1 MPGRAEGKVAF
12 ITGAG
17 RGQGRS
23 HAVRL
28 AQEGADIIAIDIC
41 HNVPGA
47 LPMATADDLAETVKL
62 VEAQDRR
69 IVAVQADVRDFDA
82 VKAAVDDGVAEL
94 GRLDIVVANAGIASI
109 GGPVESMAAG
119 NWKDTIDINLTGL
132 FNTAR
137 AAVPHLIAG
146 GRGGSI
152 VLTTGIAAARPFK
165 GWTVPSSILGAM
177 EGLTRALAVELAPIR
192 VNTVSPGV
200 VKTDMWNQL
209 PQEDR
214 EGLYRDVGAKLLTG
228 RVGEADEVAET
239 YLYLMRQTFS
249 TGQVVTVDGGGVLV

>member
-41 HNVPGA
+41 HDVEGA
-47 LPMATADDLAETVKL
+47 LPMATPDDLAETVKL

-69 IVAVQADVRDFDA
+69 IIATQADVRDFDA

-109 GGPVESMAAG
+109 GGPVESMAVG
-119 NWKDTIDINLTGL
+119 NWRDTIDINLTGL
-132 FNTAR
+132 WHTAR
-137 AAVPHLIAG
+137 AAVPHLVAG

-152 VLTTGIAAARPFK
+152 VLT
-165 GWTVPSSILGAM
+165 SSIGGG
-177 EGLTRALAVELAPIR
+177 EGP
-192 VNTVSPGV
+192 
-200 VKTDMWNQL
+200 
-209 PQEDR
+209 
-214 EGLYRDVGAKLLTG
+214 
-228 RVGEADEVAET
+228 ADNEPHRSGKA
-239 YLYLMRQTFS
+239 
-249 TGQVVTVDGGGVLV
+249 GGGGV

>member
-1 MPGRAEGKVAF
+1 MSLNGKRVVVLGGTSGLGFAAAVA
-12 ITGAG
+12 AA
-17 RGQGRS
+17 R
-23 HAVRL
+23 
-28 AQEGADIIAIDIC
+28 EGAS
-41 HNVPGA
+41 
-47 LPMATADDLAETVKL
+47 
-62 VEAQDRR
+62 
-69 IVAVQADVRDFDA
+69 
-82 VKAAVDDGVAEL
+82 
-94 GRLDIVVANAGIASI
+94 IVVASATEERVSRTLASLPEGSEGHVVDLTDEAQVGALFSKIGAFDHLVYTAGDSLLL
-109 GGPVESMAAG
+109 GDFAALSLADARRAFDVRYWG
-119 NWKDTIDINLTGL
+119 AV
-132 FNTAR
+132 TAVKYG
-137 AAVPHLIAG
+137 APLI
-146 GRGGSI
+146 RKGGSI
-152 VLTTGIAAARPFK
+152 VLTTGIAAARPFP

-209 PQEDR
+209 PEADR

>member
-1 MPGRAEGKVAF
+1 MSLNGKRVVVLGGTSGLGFATAVA
-12 ITGAG
+12 AA
-17 RGQGRS
+17 R
-23 HAVRL
+23 
-28 AQEGADIIAIDIC
+28 EGAS
-41 HNVPGA
+41 
-47 LPMATADDLAETVKL
+47 
-62 VEAQDRR
+62 
-69 IVAVQADVRDFDA
+69 
-82 VKAAVDDGVAEL
+82 
-94 GRLDIVVANAGIASI
+94 IVVASATQDRVSRTLAALPEGSQGHVVDLTDEAQVSALFGKIGAFDHLVYTAGDSLLLGDFAALSIADARRAFDVRYW
-109 GGPVESMAAG
+109 GAVTAVKYAA
-119 NWKDTIDINLTGL
+119 
-132 FNTAR
+132 
-137 AAVPHLIAG
+137 PLI
-146 GRGGSI
+146 RKGGSI